1 VQLLLLARQASPS
14 PALPSY
20 VPLDI
25 HTSTGTSSVGTS
37 SVVPLSFVALLILE
51 TALDVALADPSW
63 TAGITLAHLV
73 VLRWL

>member
-1 VQLLLLARQASPS
+1 MQLLLLARHASPS

-20 VPLDI
+20 GPPDI
-25 HTSTGTSSVGTS
+25 HISIGAAPVI
-37 SVVPLSFVALLILE
+37 PLSVVALLVLE
-51 TALDVALADPSW
+51 TALDVALSDPSW